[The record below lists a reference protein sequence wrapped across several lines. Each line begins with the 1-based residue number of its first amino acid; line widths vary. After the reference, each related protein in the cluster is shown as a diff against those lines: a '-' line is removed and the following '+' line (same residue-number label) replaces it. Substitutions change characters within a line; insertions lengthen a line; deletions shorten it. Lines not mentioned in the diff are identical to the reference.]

1 MPTYYFFDSSAFV
14 KHYHTETGTAE
25 VDRLFTEADAV
36 ILLSRLGVVE
46 TQSALARK
54 VREGLLTTE
63 AFTLACTRLQ
73 SDAHARHFLVLSLTE
88 EHYQRAEG
96 LIKTYGPDKDF
107 RRLRSLDALQLA
119 VALDSRDRG
128 RLSWFVA
135 ADGPL
140 CKVAEAE
147 QLSIINPDPPKDS

>member
-14 KHYHTETGTAE
+14 KHYHAETGTAE
-25 VDRLFTEADAV
+25 VDRLFTGADVV

-46 TQSALARK
+46 TQSAFARK
-54 VREGLLTTE
+54 VREGHLTPE
-63 AFTLACTRLQ
+63 AFALTCTRLLN
-73 SDAHARHFLVLSLTE
+73 DARARHFLILPLTE
-88 EHYQRAEG
+88 AHYQRAEG
-96 LIKTYGPDKDF
+96 LIKTYGPDKNF

-128 RLSWFVA
+128 RLNWFVA

-147 QLSIINPDPPKDS
+147 RLSIINPDPPKDS